1 MKTRASRK
9 WSPNFFGSYKIGDHI
24 GAVIYGSDR
33 YTNLKL
39 QLILQESHRKWKFR
53 EDNSAQIYPPNTQVD
68 EKAQVQL
75 MIAWDHRIV
84 THHCPVTTA
93 DAGPQEQD
101 APTIG
106 ATREPCEEL
115 QIRTRRHGAQP

>member
-9 WSPNFFGSYKIGDHI
+9 WSPSFFGPYKIGDHI
-24 GAVIYGSDR
+24 GVITCGSDQ
-33 YTNLKL
+33 YTNSKL

-53 EDNSAQIYPPNTQVD
+53 EDDSAQIYPPNTQVD
-68 EKAQVQL
+68 EEAQVQL
-75 MIAWDHRIV
+75 MIAWDRKIA

-106 ATREPCEEL
+106 ATRKPNEEL
-115 QIRTRRHGAQP
+115 QIRTRRCGQG